1 MSTAITDRAID
12 RAIPASSRPPARSQ
26 SLRDQDTSTVQH
38 THRATDPLLAPDL
51 DFYDR
56 APCTYYVGTPTLH
69 GRVPTNRKPT
79 PNHTHQHQDKTPHT
93 HQERLAEQAGK
104 CFRRVRND
112 APATCSGAFSVCAGC
127 IGDPTRSG
135 HTR

>member
-38 THRATDPLLAPDL
+38 THRATDPLHAPDL

-79 PNHTHQHQDKTPHT
+79 RQHPVHPVPNEVQDLGEQVAKAG
-93 HQERLAEQAGK
+93 AE
-104 CFRRVRND
+104 VSID
-112 APATCSGAFSVCAGC
+112 ACASVSGAVSVCAGC
-127 IGDPTRSG
+127 IGDPTRTE